1 MNAPF
6 IVPASFETPP
16 FILSDWGPISTPLTR
31 GKSVKIPRRVTT
43 DSYWR
48 GRDCRRDYDF
58 NVRFSCAL
66 ESDAVARVFVSDK
79 SDEEGTCVLEVALNR
94 SEFLRY
100 LPGKFFAQLSPA
112 DELWIRVDINCQSRT
127 DVRVVLEKAR

>member
-1 MNAPF
+1 MHHFVQTADCG
-6 IVPASFETPP
+6 VGSAQLFECQ
-16 FILSDWGPISTPLTR
+16 IGPGAQDIAEVA
-31 GKSVKIPRRVTT
+31 KQ
-43 DSYWR
+43 
-48 GRDCRRDYDF
+48 
-58 NVRFSCAL
+58 
-66 ESDAVARVFVSDK
+66 VARVFVSDK